1 MSKEEES
8 KENRER
14 GGWGEKGDSRGKGEE
29 KK

>member
-1 MSKEEES
+1 MSKDYES

-14 GGWGEKGDSRGKGEE
+14 AGWGKKGDSRGKGEE